1 MAEAVGEQLKELAE
15 SVGEVVG
22 ALNERMAGLEQAK
35 VPDVAVRTLEGVGR
49 SVCSGGVGWLLCE
62 KLLARA
68 EVSIEIPLY
77 T

>member
-49 SVCSGGVGWLLCE
+49 SVCSGSVGQRSLSQSPFTGRS
-62 KLLARA
+62 KGF
-68 EVSIEIPLY
+68 
-77 T
+77 